1 MPDVLNPDSVL
12 MSKLR
17 NLIDYDFAFETRA
30 NHAGQAPDPSTGAV
44 MTLIFQTSTF
54 NQNAIGVL
62 KGFKYART
70 GNPTH
75 SAVEACLGAKQEGS

>member
-17 NLIDYDFAFETRA
+17 NLMDNDFAFETRA
-30 NHAGQAPDPSTGAV
+30 IHAGQAPDPSTGAV
-44 MTLIFQTSTF
+44 MTLIFQSSTF
-54 NQNAIGVL
+54 KQDADGGL
-62 KGFKYART
+62 KGFEYART

-75 SAVEACLGAKQEGS
+75 SALEACLGAIEEGS

>member
-17 NLIDYDFAFETRA
+17 NLMDNDFAFETLA
-30 NHAGQAPDPSTGAV
+30 IHAGQAPNPSTGAV
-44 MTLIFQTSTF
+44 MTLIFQSSTF
-54 NQNAIGVL
+54 KQDAVGVH
-62 KGFKYART
+62 KGFEYSHT

-75 SAVEACLGAKQEGS
+75 SALEACLGAVEGGS